1 MLYKL
6 LDKASLTGKY
16 VYVWLK
22 VTSNCV
28 SCSVCKVLGKIGP
41 VTNHELKLEV

>member
-6 LDKASLTGKY
+6 LDKASVRGKY
-16 VYVWLK
+16 VYVWLN

-28 SCSVCKVLGKIGP
+28 ECSVCKVLGKTGP
-41 VTNHELKLEV
+41 IQKIRT